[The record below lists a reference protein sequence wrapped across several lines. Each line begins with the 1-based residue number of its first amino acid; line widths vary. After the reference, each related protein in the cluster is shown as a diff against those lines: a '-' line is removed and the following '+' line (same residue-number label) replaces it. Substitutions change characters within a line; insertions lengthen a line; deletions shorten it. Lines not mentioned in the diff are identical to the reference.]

1 MISRT
6 RHLVLAAVSWLPL
19 VVVVI
24 LVGFA
29 IGWWATGIGVAV
41 LAIVA
46 VAAARA
52 VREIRNSPP
61 ADPAVVR
68 EELKELDHRAARWI
82 KAWTFG
88 MLGFTLLFVVL
99 LLVTAFGMR
108 S

>member
-1 MISRT
+1 MVGDGDRRRCARDSGSRSGPS
-6 RHLVLAAVSWLPL
+6 RKGDPKQ
-19 VVVVI
+19 
-24 LVGFA
+24 
-29 IGWWATGIGVAV
+29 
-41 LAIVA
+41 
-46 VAAARA
+46 
-52 VREIRNSPP
+52 PP
-61 ADPAVVR
+61 ADPAAVR